1 MRALLLA
8 LLTLLAGAA
17 PARAQS
23 ARDGAPA
30 SGPARAQPGAA
41 PLPVVVCDS
50 HHHVLRHWLEASA
63 AGTLPARG
71 VEVVHFDAH
80 PDMGPPP
87 NPVLRAWRAQPSVLV
102 AAVDIESFQ
111 LAAAWVG
118 LVRRITWLRP
128 PWAFQLRDGVRRFR
142 VGADARGVLQVDDPD
157 DYYVL
162 DGRYAPTAALHDQVD
177 VELAVLALPDAPPG
191 APLHDGPAILDV
203 DLDGFA
209 TRNPAA
215 DRLRAAGFTVAELVR
230 IRSAFARE
238 RLDLPADPVARSAAL
253 GVLLEALRGV
263 ASASVVDQLAGAARL
278 WWMGVPAADLWFLYG
293 LLVDEARALPLDV
306 LLEQGRTLVGL
317 PERSADAAEIAATA
331 AQLGELVASGAVRPA
346 LVTIARSAN
355 DGYTPRAAL
364 PAIEWAFL
372 DALRAAHPAL
382 ELRYDPGLAPLPRP

>member
-1 MRALLLA
+1 
-8 LLTLLAGAA
+8 
-17 PARAQS
+17 
-23 ARDGAPA
+23 
-30 SGPARAQPGAA
+30 
-41 PLPVVVCDS
+41 VCDS

-63 AGTLPARG
+63 AGTLPPG
-71 VEVVHFDAH
+71 DVEVVHFDAH

-87 NPVLRAWRAQPSVLV
+87 RPIQRSWRSRPSVLV

-118 LVRRITWLRP
+118 LVRRVVWLRP
-128 PWAFQLRDGVRRFR
+128 AWAFQLADGERRFR
-142 VGADARGVLQVDDPD
+142 VGADATGVLRVDDPD

-162 DGRYAPTAALHDQVD
+162 DGRYAPTAALRDPVE
-177 VELAVLALPDAPPG
+177 VELAVLALPAASPG
-191 APLHDGPAILDV
+191 APLHEGPAVLDV

-215 DRLRAAGFTVAELVR
+215 ERLRAVGFTDAELVR
-230 IRSAFARE
+230 IRSAFARDG
-238 RLDLPADPVARSAAL
+238 LDLPADPVARSAAL

-263 ASASVVDQLAGAARL
+263 ASASVADQLAGAARL

-293 LLVDEARALPLDV
+293 LLVDEARGLPLDV

-317 PERSADAAEIAATA
+317 PERGADAGAIAATA
-331 AQLGELVASGAVRPA
+331 AQLAELVASGAVRPA
-346 LVTIARSAN
+346 LVTIARSAD
-355 DGYTPRAAL
+355 DGYTPHAAL

-382 ELRYDPGLAPLPRP
+382 DVRYDPGLAPLPRP